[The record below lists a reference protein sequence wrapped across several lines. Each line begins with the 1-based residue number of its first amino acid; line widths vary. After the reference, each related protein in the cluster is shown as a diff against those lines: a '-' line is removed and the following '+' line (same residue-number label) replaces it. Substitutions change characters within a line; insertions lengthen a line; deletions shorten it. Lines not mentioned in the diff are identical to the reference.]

1 LIDKEVV
8 VIGAGLA
15 GSEAAWQ
22 LANSGV
28 SVKLVEMRPFKST
41 PAHHTGAFAELVCS
55 NSFGAL
61 SPDRASGL
69 FDKIIIAIAKSETK
83 NPLFSLEDRI
93 KLANTIYKDN
103 DKVDVIGFP
112 RQLTVDVAK
121 EHNAC
126 AIIRGLRAVSDFEYE
141 FQLATMNRSL
151 APDIESIFLT
161 PKESLIYVS
170 SSLIKEICDL
180 KGDISKF
187 VHPSVEQALK
197 AKLDS

>member
-1 LIDKEVV
+1 MKVAIYP
-8 VIGAGLA
+8 
-15 GSEAAWQ
+15 GSFD
-22 LANSGV
+22 
-28 SVKLVEMRPFKST
+28 PIT
-41 PAHHTGAFAELVCS
+41 
-55 NSFGAL
+55 FGHMDII
-61 SPDRASGL
+61 DRASGL

-103 DKVDVIGFP
+103 VKVDVIGFP

-121 EHNAC
+121 EHDAC

>member
-1 LIDKEVV
+1 MKVAIYP
-8 VIGAGLA
+8 
-15 GSEAAWQ
+15 GSFD
-22 LANSGV
+22 
-28 SVKLVEMRPFKST
+28 PIT
-41 PAHHTGAFAELVCS
+41 
-55 NSFGAL
+55 FGHMDII
-61 SPDRASGL
+61 DRASGL
-69 FDKIIIAIAKSETK
+69 FDKILIAIAKSETK

-93 KLANTIYKDN
+93 KLANTIYEDN

>member
-1 LIDKEVV
+1 MKVAIYP
-8 VIGAGLA
+8 
-15 GSEAAWQ
+15 GSFD
-22 LANSGV
+22 
-28 SVKLVEMRPFKST
+28 PIT
-41 PAHHTGAFAELVCS
+41 
-55 NSFGAL
+55 FGHMDII
-61 SPDRASGL
+61 DRASAL
-69 FDKIIIAIAKSETK
+69 FDKVIVAVAKSEAK
-83 NPLFSLEDRI
+83 NTLFSLEDRV
-93 KLANTIYKDN
+93 KLAKTIYEDN
-103 DKVDVIGFP
+103 PKVEIVDFP

-121 EHNAC
+121 DQGAC

-197 AKLDS
+197 AKLGS

>member
-1 LIDKEVV
+1 MKFMKVAIYP
-8 VIGAGLA
+8 
-15 GSEAAWQ
+15 GSFDPIT
-22 LANSGV
+22 LGH
-28 SVKLVEMRPFKST
+28 MDII
-41 PAHHTGAFAELVCS
+41 
-55 NSFGAL
+55 
-61 SPDRASGL
+61 DRACSL
-69 FDKIIIAIAKSETK
+69 FDKIIIAIAKSDTK
-83 NPLFSLEDRI
+83 NPLFSLEDRL
-93 KLANTIYKDN
+93 KLAKTIYKDN
-103 DKVDVIGFP
+103 SQVEVIGFP

-121 EHNAC
+121 EYNAC

-187 VHPSVEQALK
+187 VDPVVEQALR

>member
-1 LIDKEVV
+1 MKFMKVAIYP
-8 VIGAGLA
+8 
-15 GSEAAWQ
+15 GSFDPIT
-22 LANSGV
+22 LGH
-28 SVKLVEMRPFKST
+28 MDII
-41 PAHHTGAFAELVCS
+41 
-55 NSFGAL
+55 
-61 SPDRASGL
+61 DRACSL
-69 FDKIIIAIAKSETK
+69 FDKIIIAIAKSDTK
-83 NPLFSLEDRI
+83 DPLFSLEDRL
-93 KLANTIYKDN
+93 KLAKTIYKDN
-103 DKVDVIGFP
+103 SQVEVIGFP

-187 VHPSVEQALK
+187 VDPVVEQALR